1 MPRPPETK
9 LRRFMMQTIMWVIL
23 GATIGVA
30 ALVDRQ
36 KASKLEVKLGEP
48 TKLDGGISIR
58 LPAGWKEI
66 DVPGG
71 SETLIAVEDTAFDRA
86 ISVQLE
92 QLSISD
98 LLIGRGRGTL
108 QEQIPFGDGSGTLS
122 RRVYEEQGIL
132 RYMAT
137 RVLPRWRLLTIT
149 LETSAMLSPQ
159 QLKAEK
165 DLIKQIAASVKVE
178 PDSSGSKPTSNPS
191 EEVSPER
198 LPV

>member
-1 MPRPPETK
+1 MPRPPETR
-9 LRRFMMQTIMWVIL
+9 LRRFLMQSIMWVIL

-36 KASKLEVKLGEP
+36 KSQKLEVKLGEP
-48 TKLDGGISIR
+48 TKMEGGISIR
-58 LPAGWKEI
+58 LPRGWKEM
-66 DVPGG
+66 DTPRGN
-71 SETLIAVEDTAFDRA
+71 ETLIALEDTAFDRM
-86 ISVQLE
+86 ISVQLD

-98 LLIGRGRGTL
+98 LFVNRGRGTL
-108 QEQIPFGDGSGTLS
+108 QEQIPIGDGSGTLS
-122 RRVYEEQGIL
+122 RRIFEEEGIL

-137 RVLPRWRLLTIT
+137 RVLPRGRVLTIV
-149 LETSAMLSPQ
+149 LETSATLSPQ
-159 QLKAEK
+159 QLKGEK

-178 PDSSGSKPTSNPS
+178 PDSSGSTPTSKPS

>member
-1 MPRPPETK
+1 MPVMPRPPESK
-9 LRRFMMQTIMWVIL
+9 LRRMMMQGIMWVIL

-48 TKLDGGISIR
+48 VKLDGGISIR
-58 LPAGWKEI
+58 LPAGWKEV
-66 DVPGG
+66 DTPSG

-98 LLIGRGRGTL
+98 FLVGRGGSVP
-108 QEQIPFGDGSGTLS
+108 EQIPMGDASGTLR
-122 RRVYEEQGIL
+122 RRVIEERGMLI
-132 RYMAT
+132 YIAS
-137 RVLPRWRLLTIT
+137 RVLTRGRVLTIMLQTSSLLT
-149 LETSAMLSPQ
+149 PQ
-159 QLKAEK
+159 QIKAEK

-178 PDSSGSKPTSNPS
+178 PDSARSTPSSQPTDSVNN
-191 EEVSPER
+191 
-198 LPV
+198 